1 MSDDNVIKLGGKS
14 DGNNK
19 NEEVCCSFCGRS
31 NEEVL
36 KMVKGQGVN
45 ICSECVMI
53 AVQYLI
59 LQDRM
64 LSSDAQ
70 KILDAFWHKN

>member
-1 MSDDNVIKLGGKS
+1 MSDDNVIKLGGKSRGKPSGKS

-36 KMVKGQGVN
+36 K
-45 ICSECVMI
+45 
-53 AVQYLI
+53 
-59 LQDRM
+59 
-64 LSSDAQ
+64 
-70 KILDAFWHKN
+70 W

>member
-1 MSDDNVIKLGGKS
+1 MSDDNVIKLGGKSRGKLRGKS

-36 KMVKGQGVN
+36 KMVKGAGVN
-45 ICSECVMI
+45 ICFRVCNDCGTVPDF
-53 AVQYLI
+53 AG
-59 LQDRM
+59 
-64 LSSDAQ
+64 
-70 KILDAFWHKN
+70 